1 MLGACASPPYG
12 DPIAA
17 AMADADLGMQP
28 GDLRAAYCDLRTG
41 RTVLYRAHE
50 IVHAASTMK
59 LAVMIEVFRQADRYH
74 LDLDEPI
81 PIVNRFRSLVDGS
94 PYELSNLQD
103 SEADLY
109 SRIGQTMPIRE
120 LTRRMIVQ
128 SSNLAT
134 NLLIARVGADR
145 VQATVEGLGAR
156 RMQVRRGVEDTK
168 AFEAG
173 LSNTTTAEDLMILLR
188 AVATGNAASPPRCSE
203 MIGILRDQEHRTV
216 IPAGL
221 PSGMVVAHKTGQIS
235 TVLHDAGIVDPL
247 GPSPYVLVLLSTRRA
262 EPTLNT
268 STLVELSSRIFELH
282 TGASR

>member
-41 RTVLYRAHE
+41 RTILYRANE

-81 PIVNRFRSLVDGS
+81 PIVNRFRSLVDAS

-103 SEADLY
+103 SEAELY

-173 LSNTTTAEDLMILLR
+173 LNNTTTAEDLMILLR
-188 AVATGNAASPPRCSE
+188 AVATGKAASAPSCSE
-203 MIGILRDQEHRTV
+203 MIGILRGQEHRTV

-221 PSGMVVAHKTGQIS
+221 PSGIVVAHKTGQIS
-235 TVLHDAGIVDPL
+235 TVLHDAAIVDPL

-268 STLVELSSRIFELH
+268 SRLVELSSRIFEIH
-282 TGASR
+282 TEASR